1 MVESRKELVGGGEG
15 GSGIE
20 RIEKNLKDHIRAC
33 LYPDWNN
40 PLERRKNWWCQKETI
55 SSGGERNRNT
65 QKGSRQ
71 SRLVNFVM
79 GRWRCF
85 SDGFYLLSEIGSEVI
100 HCEGE
105 VDDGGLWRE
114 ENGPCKYSRTAGN
127 LGLLE
132 ALAISAMRCQLGLC
146 PFLPPI
152 MLSYARAGVELVSWK
167 DGMRQSELQHLRMR
181 FSQWSGY
188 LWWQGLGRRMVSR
201 EVTEGKWSKDL
212 EERSSRNRE
221 SRGLGEL
228 STWRLQEWK
237 LESWYFKGSMNDG
250 QSEQE

>member
-20 RIEKNLKDHIRAC
+20 RIEKNLIDHIRAC

-55 SSGGERNRNT
+55 SSGGERNRST

-79 GRWRCF
+79 GRWRSF

-105 VDDGGLWRE
+105 VDWGGLWQE
-114 ENGPCKYSRTAGN
+114 ESGPCKYSRTARKPGATW
-127 LGLLE
+127 G
-132 ALAISAMRCQLGLC
+132 
-146 PFLPPI
+146 
-152 MLSYARAGVELVSWK
+152 
-167 DGMRQSELQHLRMR
+167 
-181 FSQWSGY
+181 SGY
-188 LWWQGLGRRMVSR
+188 QCNEKPVGTLYISSSHHAQLCMCRGGANELKGWDVTVRVTAPENEVFAVEWLLVMTRSGQENGL
-201 EVTEGKWSKDL
+201 
-212 EERSSRNRE
+212 
-221 SRGLGEL
+221 
-228 STWRLQEWK
+228 
-237 LESWYFKGSMNDG
+237 
-250 QSEQE
+250 

>member
-114 ENGPCKYSRTAGN
+114 NGPCKYSRTAGN

-167 DGMRQSELQHLRMR
+167 DGMRQS
-181 FSQWSGY
+181 Y
-188 LWWQGLGRRMVSR
+188 
-201 EVTEGKWSKDL
+201 
-212 EERSSRNRE
+212 
-221 SRGLGEL
+221 
-228 STWRLQEWK
+228 STWEWGFRSGVATCDDK
-237 LESWYFKGSMNDG
+237 VWAGEWSLERWLRENEAKT
-250 QSEQE
+250 